1 MFKYEYT
8 INWNGQAFK
17 DVFECEGNEDA
28 KREVMRRLKVTGIP
42 AGKYVFVDIM
52 RLDDSKSIIEDQRK
66 NLPVDGNISAMNTDA
81 PMTTVMYVAAWSR
94 PIRIP
99 STVSQTTR
107 VATSS
112 MPPVHD
118 QMNVS
123 IIGTP
128 HCGRA
133 VFLGLLYETLIRIDR
148 GQGLRG
154 PAPGTAFGKV
164 AFI

>member
-1 MFKYEYT
+1 MAGLRSFFT
-8 INWNGQAFK
+8 PNWHQ
-17 DVFECEGNEDA
+17 D
-28 KREVMRRLKVTGIP
+28 L
-42 AGKYVFVDIM
+42 
-52 RLDDSKSIIEDQRK
+52 RK
-66 NLPVDGNISAMNTDA
+66 NLLVDGNISAMNTDA

-133 VFLGLLYETLIRIDR
+133 VFLGLLYETLIRMTAAASDDDQKVIINTGLVG

>member
-1 MFKYEYT
+1 M
-8 INWNGQAFK
+8 
-17 DVFECEGNEDA
+17 EGL
-28 KREVMRRLKVTGIP
+28 RSFFTPRRQDL
-42 AGKYVFVDIM
+42 
-52 RLDDSKSIIEDQRK
+52 RK
-66 NLPVDGNISAMNTDA
+66 NLLVDGNISAMNTDA

-123 IIGTP
+123 TIGTP

-133 VFLGLLYETLIRIDR
+133 VFLGLLYETLIRMTAAASDDDQEVIINT
-148 GQGLRG
+148 GLVEAR
-154 PAPGTAFGKV
+154 AFRDLRLEQLSGRWPSSEGRSEVSGCSLDIGSRKKSSIT
-164 AFI
+164 FFRSRELD